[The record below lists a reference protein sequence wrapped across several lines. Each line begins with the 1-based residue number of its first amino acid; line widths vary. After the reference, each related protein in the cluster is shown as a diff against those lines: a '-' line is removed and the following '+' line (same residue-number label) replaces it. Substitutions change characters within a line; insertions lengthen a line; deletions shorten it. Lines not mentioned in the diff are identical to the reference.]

1 MYLKNLTKRLILKHR
16 FLDPWN
22 GISIICSNTVFYVYL
37 RYLVRNRGKFSLF
50 IQNIAHQSSL
60 PTRSFLRKYTVLQHL
75 VFIGFYITKNV
86 SLVLI
91 SINMILGITEEKKV
105 SILDNFLDLGRNTL
119 PDNLFQAAF
128 LTVSRIIISH
138 TK

>member
-1 MYLKNLTKRLILKHR
+1 MY
-16 FLDPWN
+16 
-22 GISIICSNTVFYVYL
+22 SNTVFSVYL
-37 RYLVRNRGKFSLF
+37 RYLVRNTGKFSLF

-60 PTRSFLRKYTVLQHL
+60 PTQSFLRIYSVLQHL
-75 VFIGFYITKNV
+75 VFIGFYVTKNV